1 MSKSVKSSVRL
12 ICAVIYAV
20 GVRLV
25 RKYRPRVVLYYHG
38 VDTASMEGF
47 RKQIAYLAREC
58 RVVKLCDISRVSNE
72 KEKTIVALTFDDAYT
87 NLLDNAIP
95 VLKEHG
101 LPAAIFVPTGHIGQ
115 RPGWAMAPD
124 CPEKDEFVM
133 DEQQIVTLD
142 KEGYE
147 ILSHTV
153 SHSRLTELED
163 TDLEMELSHSK
174 QRLEQIL
181 GHEVPAV
188 SYPHGSYDARV
199 YRATQKAGYQLGFT
213 TYPNIVDNCADE
225 LRIGRFEVS
234 PRDSMIA
241 FKLKANGA
249 YQANRCLI
257 NLKRLLVHRNHWK

>member
-12 ICAVIYAV
+12 VCAVVYAAAV
-20 GVRLV
+20 QLA

-38 VDTASMEGF
+38 VDKASVDGF
-47 RKQIAYLAREC
+47 RKQIAYLAEEC
-58 RVVKLCDISRVSNE
+58 RVVKPRDISRLSSD

-95 VLKEHG
+95 ILKEYKM
-101 LPAAIFVPTGHIGQ
+101 PAAIFVPTGHIGQ

-124 CPEKDEFVM
+124 CPERDESVM
-133 DEQQIVTLD
+133 NEQQIVALD
-142 KEGYE
+142 REGFE
-147 ILSHTV
+147 ILSHTI
-153 SHSRLTELED
+153 SHLRLTELND
-163 TDLEMELSHSK
+163 TDLEAELSHSK

-199 YRATQKAGYQLGFT
+199 YRATQRAGYQLGFT

-234 PRDSMIA
+234 PRDSMVV